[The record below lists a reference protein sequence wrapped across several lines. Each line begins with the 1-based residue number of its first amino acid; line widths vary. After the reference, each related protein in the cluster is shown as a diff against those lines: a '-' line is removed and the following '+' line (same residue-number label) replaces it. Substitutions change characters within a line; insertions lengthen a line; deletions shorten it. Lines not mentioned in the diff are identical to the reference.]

1 MVEDVPATRPG
12 IHCIGSAKL
21 AHFLK
26 REHRSAAGADLDLDR
41 IFRELLRRANDF
53 LPSEAGTIYLDDPL
67 DVNEHGNSLSLVV
80 IAGFGPKSDDLM
92 EERFSTG
99 KGIIGEVYRTGE
111 PYSCSEPLAD
121 PVFRSGPGLRIGF
134 KIDSVVGAP
143 LTADGRT
150 IGVIELLNH
159 SGGSGYSAADVALL
173 GIFAQTISLSVLNAI
188 DAQRAREIAKR
199 DELTELY
206 NDRYLHGSLAKII
219 DDAVATGSE
228 CGIIFLDL
236 DHFKE
241 VNDNHGHLIGSR
253 LLAQVGATLKQII
266 PGAGVAARYGGD
278 EFVIALPGAGR
289 QETYWVAETIRQNI
303 ADRAFVVTADVD
315 KSDGSEELRIE
326 GVVTCSIGIA
336 TLQADILPEL
346 DPGDHNA
353 QKAKELLLRK
363 ADTCMYAAK
372 ELGRNRTVPYWELA
386 RRLAAGI
393 GKGATGP
400 SSGPD

>member
-1 MVEDVPATRPG
+1 MVGKPSPAALGVR
-12 IHCIGSAKL
+12 CITSAKL

-26 REHRSAAGADLDLDR
+26 REQRPSTVADLDLNR
-41 IFRELLRRANDF
+41 IFRELLHRANDF

-67 DVNEHGNSLSLVV
+67 DTDRDGKRLSLVV

-92 EERFSTG
+92 EERFSAS
-99 KGIIGEVYRTGE
+99 KGVIGEVYRTGS

-121 PVFRSGPGLRIGF
+121 PIFRSGPGLRIGF
-134 KIDSVVGAP
+134 TINSVVSAP
-143 LTADGRT
+143 LKIEDRT

-159 SGGSGYSAADVALL
+159 SGGDGYSVADLDLL
-173 GIFAQTISLSVLNAI
+173 EIFAQTISLSVVNAI
-188 DAQRAREIAKR
+188 DAQRAKEIAKR

-206 NDRYLHGSLAKII
+206 NDRYLHSSLSRII
-219 DDAVATGSE
+219 DEAVAHGSE

-241 VNDNHGHLIGSR
+241 VNDTHGHLVGSQ
-253 LLAQVGATLKQII
+253 LLAEVGATLKQII
-266 PGAGVAARYGGD
+266 PGEGLAARYGGD

-303 ADRAFVVTADVD
+303 ADRSFVVNADPED
-315 KSDGSEELRIE
+315 SEGGRTLSIE

-336 TLQADILPEL
+336 TLQSDIMPEVNAAN
-346 DPGDHNA
+346 GDSR
-353 QKAKELLLRK
+353 KAKDQLIRK

-372 ELGRNRTVPYWELA
+372 ELGRNQTVPYWELA
-386 RRLAAGI
+386 HRLATGI
-393 GKGATGP
+393 E
-400 SSGPD
+400 

>member
-1 MVEDVPATRPG
+1 MVVVPSPTPPG
-12 IHCIGSAKL
+12 VRCISSAKL

-26 REHRSAAGADLDLDR
+26 REHRSSTVADLDLNR
-41 IFRELLRRANDF
+41 IFRELLHRANDF

-67 DVNEHGNSLSLVV
+67 DIDEDGNRLSFVV

-99 KGIIGEVYRTGE
+99 KGIIGEVYRTGK

-121 PVFRSGPGLRIGF
+121 PIFRSGPGLRIGF
-134 KIDSVVGAP
+134 NIDSVVGAP
-143 LTADGRT
+143 LEVDGRT
-150 IGVIELLNH
+150 IGVIELINH
-159 SGGSGYSAADVALL
+159 SSGEGYSDADLDLL
-173 GIFAQTISLSVLNAI
+173 GIFAQTISLSVVNAI
-188 DAQRAREIAKR
+188 DAQRAKEIAKR

-206 NDRYLHGSLAKII
+206 NDRYLHDSLSKII
-219 DDAVATGSE
+219 DDAVGNGSE

-241 VNDNHGHLIGSR
+241 VNDTHGHLVGSR
-253 LLAQVGATLKQII
+253 LLSEVGATLKQIV
-266 PGAGVAARYGGD
+266 PGEGLAARYGGD

-303 ADRAFVVTADVD
+303 ADRAFIVNADPEI
-315 KSDGSEELRIE
+315 SESGEDLRIE

-336 TLQADILPEL
+336 TLQSDIMPEL
-346 DPGDHNA
+346 GAENGSPK
-353 QKAKELLLRK
+353 KAKDQLLRK

-386 RRLAAGI
+386 QRLAAGME
-393 GKGATGP
+393 
-400 SSGPD
+400 

>member
-1 MVEDVPATRPG
+1 MDVDTSPTPLG
-12 IHCIGSAKL
+12 VQCVSSAKL

-26 REHRSAAGADLDLDR
+26 REQRSSTVADLDLNR
-41 IFRELLRRANDF
+41 IFRSLLQRANDF

-67 DVNEHGNSLSLVV
+67 DVDENRNRLSLVV

-99 KGIIGEVYRTGE
+99 KGIIGEVYRTGK

-121 PVFRSGPGLRIGF
+121 PIFRSGPGLRIGF

-143 LTADGRT
+143 LEVEGRT
-150 IGVIELLNH
+150 IGVIELINH
-159 SGGSGYSAADVALL
+159 SSGKGYSGADLSLL
-173 GIFAQTISLSVLNAI
+173 GIFAQTISLSVVNAI
-188 DAQRAREIAKR
+188 DAQRAKEIAKR

-206 NDRYLHGSLAKII
+206 NDRYLHGSLSKMI
-219 DDAVATGSE
+219 DDAVDNGSE

-241 VNDNHGHLIGSR
+241 VNDTHGHLVGSQ
-253 LLAQVGATLKQII
+253 LLSEVGATLKQII
-266 PGAGVAARYGGD
+266 PGEGLAARYGGD

-289 QETYWVAETIRQNI
+289 QETFWVAETIRQNI
-303 ADRAFVVTADVD
+303 AERAFIVNPDPEN
-315 KSDGSEELRIE
+315 SEGGPNLHIE

-336 TLQADILPEL
+336 TLQSDIMPEL
-346 DPGDHNA
+346 GPENGD
-353 QKAKELLLRK
+353 AKTAKDLLLRK

-386 RRLAAGI
+386 HRLAAGI
-393 GKGATGP
+393 E
-400 SSGPD
+400 

>member
-1 MVEDVPATRPG
+1 MVAHRSSSSSGVR
-12 IHCIGSAKL
+12 CISSAKL

-26 REHRSAAGADLDLDR
+26 REQRATKAAELDLDQ

-67 DVNEHGNSLSLVV
+67 DVDEYGTRLSLVG

-92 EERFSTG
+92 EERFSSE
-99 KGIIGEVYRTGE
+99 KGIIGEVYRTGR
-111 PYSCSEPLAD
+111 PYSCAEPLAD

-134 KIDSVVGAP
+134 TIDSVVAAP
-143 LTADGRT
+143 LIAEGRI
-150 IGVIELLNH
+150 IGVIELINH
-159 SGGSGYSAADVALL
+159 SSGKGYSEADLALL
-173 GIFAQTISLSVLNAI
+173 GT
-188 DAQRAREIAKR
+188 KR

-206 NDRYLHGSLAKII
+206 NDRYLHRRLSKII
-219 DDAVATGSE
+219 HEAVTDNTE

-241 VNDNHGHLIGSR
+241 VNDSHGHLVGSR
-253 LLAQVGATLKQII
+253 LLSEVGATLKQII
-266 PGAGVAARYGGD
+266 PGNGLAARYGGD

-303 ADRAFVVTADVD
+303 ADKRFVVHSDPENLDDTVD
-315 KSDGSEELRIE
+315 FRI
-326 GVVTCSIGIA
+326 GGAVTCSIGIA
-336 TLQADILPEL
+336 TLQSDIMPEL
-346 DPGDHNA
+346 SAENGDS
-353 QKAKELLLRK
+353 KRAKDELIRK

-386 RRLAAGI
+386 EKLA
-393 GKGATGP
+393 
-400 SSGPD
+400 SGRT